1 MGTIVSLLP
10 RRNASGSIDNIPVRR
25 SDKDDAALA
34 ELCRPMFAHD
44 GNTEVALMDKH
55 NAMILGLSLQGVLK
69 YYRTHRKISAIL
81 QVPKDVAQDAKQY
94 GTKGCSA

>member
-10 RRNASGSIDNIPVRR
+10 RRNASGSIDKIPVRR
-25 SDKDDAALA
+25 SNKDDAALK
-34 ELCRPMFAHD
+34 EFCRPLFVHD

-55 NAMILGLSLQGVLK
+55 NAMILGLSLDGIIA

-81 QVPKDVAQDAKQY
+81 QVPKDVAQDALQY
-94 GTKGCSA
+94 GTKGRSA